1 MPNRFHPPPIE
12 DPQSILD
19 AIDEKIQFWKDE
31 RSSVCYINHQIAGT
45 INDFIKTLKEIRRS
59 INVQS

>member
-1 MPNRFHPPPIE
+1 MKSLQIDRQWVLNV
-12 DPQSILD
+12 
-19 AIDEKIQFWKDE
+19 IDEKIQFWEDE